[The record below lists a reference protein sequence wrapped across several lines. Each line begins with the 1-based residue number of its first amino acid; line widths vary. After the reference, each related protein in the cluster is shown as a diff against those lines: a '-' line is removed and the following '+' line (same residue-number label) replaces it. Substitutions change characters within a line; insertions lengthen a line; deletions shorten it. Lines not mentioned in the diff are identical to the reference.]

1 MYSQDKINVALKIYH
16 QCGSVTT
23 TTRILGYPTR
33 RALYTWIANEGA
45 AKPERKPLKLT
56 NTAEHPRNP
65 SVEVKMNVIH
75 RCFELGESIK
85 SVSEDIGYTRASIYS
100 WRKKYLHGGITA
112 LMNDKNIKPNTLTE
126 GPPSTASAPGLAQ
139 LQTQIRD
146 MQMEIDILKETI
158 NVLKKDPGIDQTAL
172 KNREKAVI
180 IDALKSKYP
189 LPDLLKQLELSKS
202 SYYYQE
208 SAMRKPDKYADLRTK
223 IRLFFNKNKHR
234 YGYRHIYG
242 LLKREHITVSEK
254 VVRQIM
260 REESLNVIC
269 KRRRKY
275 NSYQGEISPAVPN
288 RIKRDFHADKPNQ
301 KWLTDITEFALPAG
315 KVYLSILVD
324 CFDGLLS
331 GWTISTT
338 PDSSLVNTMLDQAIF
353 HLPEGNRPLIHSDRG
368 CHYRW
373 PGWIERMK
381 NAGLER
387 SMSQKGCSPDNAACE
402 GLFGRLK
409 NEMFY
414 NQNWTDVKISE
425 FIDILNEY
433 LLWYNTK
440 RIKTSLGKMSP
451 WEYRQN
457 LGLAT

>member
-1 MYSQDKINVALKIYH
+1 MYSQEKIEIALKVYH

-23 TTRILGYPTR
+23 TIRVLGYPTR
-33 RALYTWIANEGA
+33 RALYTWIANEGTV
-45 AKPERKPLKLT
+45 KPKRKSLQLV

-65 SVEVKMNVIH
+65 PVEVKMNAIH

-85 SVSEDIGYTRASIYS
+85 SVSEDIGYTRTSIYS

-112 LMNDKNIKPNTLTE
+112 LINDKNIKPDTLTE
-126 GPPSTASAPGLAQ
+126 GSPSIASDSDLAQ
-139 LQTQIRD
+139 LRNQLRD

-189 LPDLLKQLELSKS
+189 LPALLKWLELSKS

-208 SAMRKPDKYADLRTK
+208 AVKKRPDKYKD
-223 IRLFFNKNKHR
+223 IRNRIRQLFCENKQR
-234 YGYRHIYG
+234 YGYRRIYG
-242 LLKREHITVSEK
+242 LLKREKLTVSEK

-260 REESLNVIC
+260 REEGLIVIC

-275 NSYQGEISPAVPN
+275 NSYRGEISPSVPN
-288 RIKRDFHADKPNQ
+288 KIERDFHADKPNQ

-315 KVYLSILVD
+315 KVYLSVLVD
-324 CFDGLLS
+324 CFDGLLP

-338 PDSSLVNTMLDQAIF
+338 PDSVLVNTMLDQAIAQ
-353 HLPEGNRPLIHSDRG
+353 LPEGDRPMIHSDRG

-373 PGWIERMK
+373 PGWIGRMEK
-381 NAGLER
+381 AGLER
-387 SMSQKGCSPDNAACE
+387 SMSKKGCSPDNAACE

-414 NQNWTDVKISE
+414 CQDWMGVKISE
-425 FIDILNEY
+425 FIDILNNY

-440 RIKTSLGKMSP
+440 RIKTSLGNKSP
-451 WEYRQN
+451 WEYRQS
-457 LGLAT
+457 LGMVA

>member
-1 MYSQDKINVALKIYH
+1 MYSQEKIDIALKVYH

-23 TTRILGYPTR
+23 TIRVLGYPTR
-33 RALYTWIANEGA
+33 RALYTWIANEGTV
-45 AKPERKPLKLT
+45 KPKRKSLQLV

-65 SVEVKMNVIH
+65 PVEVKMNAIH

-85 SVSEDIGYTRASIYS
+85 SVSEDIGYTRTSIYS

-112 LMNDKNIKPNTLTE
+112 LINDKNIKPDTLTE
-126 GPPSTASAPGLAQ
+126 GSPSIASDSDLAQ
-139 LQTQIRD
+139 LRNQLRD

-189 LPDLLKQLELSKS
+189 LPALLKWLELSKS

-208 SAMRKPDKYADLRTK
+208 AVKKRPDKYKD
-223 IRLFFNKNKHR
+223 IRNRIRQLFCENKQR
-234 YGYRHIYG
+234 YGYRRIYG
-242 LLKREHITVSEK
+242 LLKREKLTVSEK

-260 REESLNVIC
+260 REEGLIVIC

-275 NSYQGEISPAVPN
+275 NSYRGEISPSVPN
-288 RIKRDFHADKPNQ
+288 KIERNFHADKPNQ

-315 KVYLSILVD
+315 KVYLSVLVD
-324 CFDGLLS
+324 CFDGLLP

-338 PDSSLVNTMLDQAIF
+338 PDSVLVNTMLDQAIAQ
-353 HLPEGNRPLIHSDRG
+353 LPEGDRPMIHSDRG

-373 PGWIERMK
+373 PGWIGRMEK
-381 NAGLER
+381 AGLER
-387 SMSQKGCSPDNAACE
+387 SMSKKGCSPDNAACE

-414 NQNWTDVKISE
+414 CQDWMGVKISE
-425 FIDILNEY
+425 FIDILNNY

-440 RIKTSLGKMSP
+440 RIKTSLGNKSP
-451 WEYRQN
+451 WEYRQS
-457 LGLAT
+457 LGMVA

>member
-1 MYSQDKINVALKIYH
+1 MYSQEKIEIALKVYH

-23 TTRILGYPTR
+23 TIRVLGYPTR
-33 RALYTWIANEGA
+33 RALYTWIANEGTV
-45 AKPERKPLKLT
+45 KPKRKSLQLV

-65 SVEVKMNVIH
+65 PVEVKMNAIH

-85 SVSEDIGYTRASIYS
+85 SVSEDIGYTRTSIYS

-112 LMNDKNIKPNTLTE
+112 LINDKNIKPDTLTE
-126 GPPSTASAPGLAQ
+126 GSPSIASDSDLAQ
-139 LQTQIRD
+139 LRNQLRD

-189 LPDLLKQLELSKS
+189 LPALLKWLELSKS

-208 SAMRKPDKYADLRTK
+208 AVKKRPDKYKD
-223 IRLFFNKNKHR
+223 IRNRIRQLFCENKQR
-234 YGYRHIYG
+234 YGYRRIYG
-242 LLKREHITVSEK
+242 LLKREKLTVSEK

-260 REESLNVIC
+260 REEGLIVIC

-275 NSYQGEISPAVPN
+275 NSYRGEISPSVPN
-288 RIKRDFHADKPNQ
+288 KIERNFHADKPNQ

-315 KVYLSILVD
+315 KVYLSVLVD
-324 CFDGLLS
+324 CFDGLLP

-338 PDSSLVNTMLDQAIF
+338 PDSVLVNTMLDQAIAQ
-353 HLPEGNRPLIHSDRG
+353 LPEGDRPMIHSDRG

-373 PGWIERMK
+373 PGWIGRMEK
-381 NAGLER
+381 AGLER
-387 SMSQKGCSPDNAACE
+387 SMSKKGCSPDNAACE
-402 GLFGRLK
+402 DLFGRLK

-414 NQNWTDVKISE
+414 CQDWTGVKISE
-425 FIDILNEY
+425 FIDILNNY

-440 RIKTSLGKMSP
+440 RIKTSLGNMSP
-451 WEYRQN
+451 WEYRQS
-457 LGLAT
+457 LGMVA

>member
-1 MYSQDKINVALKIYH
+1 MYSQEKIEIALKVYH

-23 TTRILGYPTR
+23 TIRVLGYPTR
-33 RALYTWIANEGA
+33 RALYTWIANEGTV
-45 AKPERKPLKLT
+45 KPKRKSLQLV

-65 SVEVKMNVIH
+65 PVEVKMNAIH

-85 SVSEDIGYTRASIYS
+85 SVSEDIGYTRTSIYS

-112 LMNDKNIKPNTLTE
+112 LINDKNIKPDTLTE
-126 GPPSTASAPGLAQ
+126 GSPSIASDSDLAQ
-139 LQTQIRD
+139 LRNQLRD

-189 LPDLLKQLELSKS
+189 LPALLKWLELSKS

-208 SAMRKPDKYADLRTK
+208 AVKKRPDKYKD
-223 IRLFFNKNKHR
+223 IRNRIRQLFCENKQR
-234 YGYRHIYG
+234 YGYRRIYG
-242 LLKREHITVSEK
+242 LLKREKLTVSEK

-260 REESLNVIC
+260 REEGLIVIC

-275 NSYQGEISPAVPN
+275 NSYRGEISPSVPN
-288 RIKRDFHADKPNQ
+288 KIERNFHADKPNQ

-315 KVYLSILVD
+315 KVYLSVLVD
-324 CFDGLLS
+324 CFDGLLP

-338 PDSSLVNTMLDQAIF
+338 PDSVLVNTMLDQAIAQ
-353 HLPEGNRPLIHSDRG
+353 LPEGDRPMIHSDRG

-373 PGWIERMK
+373 PGWIGRMEK
-381 NAGLER
+381 AGLER
-387 SMSQKGCSPDNAACE
+387 SMSKKGCSE
-402 GLFGRLK
+402 VL
-409 NEMFY
+409 
-414 NQNWTDVKISE
+414 
-425 FIDILNEY
+425 
-433 LLWYNTK
+433 
-440 RIKTSLGKMSP
+440 
-451 WEYRQN
+451 
-457 LGLAT
+457 

>member
-1 MYSQDKINVALKIYH
+1 MYSQEKIEIALKVYH

-23 TTRILGYPTR
+23 TIRVLGYPTR
-33 RALYTWIANEGA
+33 RALYTWIANEGTV
-45 AKPERKPLKLT
+45 KPKRKSLQLV

-65 SVEVKMNVIH
+65 PVEVKMNAIH

-85 SVSEDIGYTRASIYS
+85 SVSEDIGYTRTSIYS

-112 LMNDKNIKPNTLTE
+112 LINDKNIKPDTLTE
-126 GPPSTASAPGLAQ
+126 GSPSIASDSDLAQ
-139 LQTQIRD
+139 LRNQLRD

-189 LPDLLKQLELSKS
+189 LPALLKWLELSKS

-208 SAMRKPDKYADLRTK
+208 AVKKRPDKYKD
-223 IRLFFNKNKHR
+223 IRNRIRQLFCENKQR
-234 YGYRHIYG
+234 YGYRRIYG
-242 LLKREHITVSEK
+242 LLKREKLTVSEK

-260 REESLNVIC
+260 REEGLIVIC

-275 NSYQGEISPAVPN
+275 NSYRGEISPSVPN
-288 RIKRDFHADKPNQ
+288 KIERNFHADKPNQ

-315 KVYLSILVD
+315 KVYLSVLVD
-324 CFDGLLS
+324 CFDGLPP

-338 PDSSLVNTMLDQAIF
+338 PDSVLVNTMLDQAIAQ
-353 HLPEGNRPLIHSDRG
+353 LPEGDRPMIHSDRG
-368 CHYRW
+368 WHYWW
-373 PGWIERMK
+373 PGWVGRMEK
-381 NAGLER
+381 AGLER
-387 SMSQKGCSPDNAACE
+387 SMSKKGCSPDNAACE

-414 NQNWTDVKISE
+414 CQDWMGVKISE
-425 FIDILNEY
+425 FIDILNNY

-440 RIKTSLGKMSP
+440 RIKTSLGNKSP
-451 WEYRQN
+451 WEYRQS
-457 LGLAT
+457 LGMVA

>member
-1 MYSQDKINVALKIYH
+1 MYSQEKIEIALKVYH

-23 TTRILGYPTR
+23 TIRVLGYPTR
-33 RALYTWIANEGA
+33 RALYTWIANEGTV
-45 AKPERKPLKLT
+45 KPKRKSLQLV

-65 SVEVKMNVIH
+65 PVEVKMNAIH

-85 SVSEDIGYTRASIYS
+85 SVSEDIGYTRTSIYS

-112 LMNDKNIKPNTLTE
+112 LINDKNIKPDTLTE
-126 GPPSTASAPGLAQ
+126 GSPSIASDSDLAQ
-139 LQTQIRD
+139 LRNQLRD

-189 LPDLLKQLELSKS
+189 LPALLKWLELSKS

-208 SAMRKPDKYADLRTK
+208 AVKKRPDKYKD
-223 IRLFFNKNKHR
+223 IRNRIRQLFCENKQR
-234 YGYRHIYG
+234 YGYRRIYG
-242 LLKREHITVSEK
+242 LLKREKLTVSEK

-260 REESLNVIC
+260 REEGLIVIC

-275 NSYQGEISPAVPN
+275 NSYRGEISPSVPN
-288 RIKRDFHADKPNQ
+288 KIERNFHADKPNQ

-315 KVYLSILVD
+315 KVYLSVLVD
-324 CFDGLLS
+324 CFDGLLP

-338 PDSSLVNTMLDQAIF
+338 PDSVLVNTMLDQAIAQ
-353 HLPEGNRPLIHSDRG
+353 LPEGDRPMIHSERG

-373 PGWIERMK
+373 PGWIGRMEK
-381 NAGLER
+381 AGLER
-387 SMSQKGCSPDNAACE
+387 SMSKKGCSPDNAACE

-414 NQNWTDVKISE
+414 CQDWMGVKISE
-425 FIDILNEY
+425 FIDILNNY

-440 RIKTSLGKMSP
+440 RIKTSLGNKSP
-451 WEYRQN
+451 WEYRQS
-457 LGLAT
+457 LGMVA